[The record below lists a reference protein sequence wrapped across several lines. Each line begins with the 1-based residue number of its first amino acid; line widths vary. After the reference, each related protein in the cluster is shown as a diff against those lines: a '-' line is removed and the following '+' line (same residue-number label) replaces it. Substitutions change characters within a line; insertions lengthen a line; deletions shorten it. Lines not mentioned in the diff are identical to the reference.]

1 MRTKILFIFTILLIS
16 NHLLAQNYFPTTGS
30 AQTARIDGSPFFNG
44 ELIFVNGGNLLMQN
58 DSKIL
63 FPGTGNSIVGN
74 TLYIKAHDYRTDN
87 IWMRDAIVEFDLDG
101 VLNNDYAGLKY
112 GYQTSKNESFG
123 SIAGNGFYKNAYSE
137 LNRLYMTFGS
147 EPWNSTLGINVLP
160 DGKVGIGTLSPTTNL
175 EISSNALNESGLI
188 LTNLTSFSPS
198 TSGAKAIG
206 VTSTGEV
213 VTIDSGG
220 GNYDRA
226 WLTTGNLGTTAS
238 NSTYPNN
245 VNNNFLGTIDNQP
258 LVIATNN
265 KERLRIS
272 TTGRITFHNNDISP
286 NNVNNLYLGGGNETA
301 SGTNNFANTA
311 VGLAALR
318 SVNSNGNKN
327 VAVGSNALRLNTSGK
342 NNTSIGYNAGG
353 TITTGSNNIIIGSGI
368 NAPISNTANNQLNI
382 GDQIFGYNEQIA
394 IGSYTDI
401 AQTFSNS
408 PGYKLIVKDGIRTEK
423 VRVDLSSVN
432 DWADDVFED
441 NYDLLSIENLRE
453 FIESNRHLPGIPKA
467 EQLVD
472 EGIDVAEM
480 DASLLRKIEE
490 LTLYNIE
497 LYYENKRL
505 KEDIL
510 NQQIILEDLIKRIDR
525 IESAQ

>member
-1 MRTKILFIFTILLIS
+1 MKFRFRYLLVLSIFVFSIFGYS
-16 NHLLAQNYFPTTGS
+16 QNQYPSTTGDHVKLFDYS
-30 AQTARIDGSPFFNG
+30 SIEMYADYSINPFWNHGVYFLEYDYPASIWAGIGVSGHIDTKFAIKERIF
-44 ELIFVNGGNLLMQN
+44 M
-58 DSKIL
+58 
-63 FPGTGNSIVGN
+63 T
-74 TLYIKAHDYRTDN
+74 H
-87 IWMRDAIVEFDLDG
+87 
-101 VLNNDYAGLKY
+101 GL
-112 GYQTSKNESFG
+112 
-123 SIAGNGFYKNAYSE
+123 
-137 LNRLYMTFGS
+137 
-147 EPWNSTLGINVLP
+147 EPWNSVLGINIIP
-160 DGKVGIGTLSPTTNL
+160 NGFVGIGTLSPTTNL

-206 VTSTGEV
+206 VTSTGKV

-394 IGSYTDI
+394 IGKFTNI
-401 AQTFSNS
+401 AQTFTNS
-408 PGYKLIVKDGIRTEK
+408 QDYNLIVTKGIRTEK
-423 VRVDLSSVN
+423 VRVDLSSIN

-441 NYDLLSIENLRE
+441 NYDLLPIENLRE
-453 FIESNRHLPGIPKA
+453 FIKINRHLPGIPKA

-505 KEDIL
+505 EEEFQD
-510 NQQIILEDLIKRIDR
+510 QQIILDDLMKRVEQL
-525 IESAQ
+525 ESAR